1 MNGKRYQSEKAR
13 RNGFY
18 LALAVCLVAVGIA
31 AWSTYD
37 AVQDYLA
44 PVSGSPEVSG
54 TVSQRMET
62 SSKEHET
69 LPVTPKDDRED
80 PENLPR
86 ESSAASQ
93 QSAQQTAGNVQQ
105 DQSASQQEE
114 SSQSPAEESQATE
127 TQGQPVE
134 EQPGVLY
141 ELSSQMMCPVSS
153 EEILKA
159 YSSGAPVYS
168 ETMKD
173 WRIHTGTDWKA
184 ESGEAVM
191 ACANGM
197 VKSVYSDSMLGNVV
211 WAEHGDYD
219 FYYCGL
225 GENFLVKEG
234 DVITKGQQLGTIT
247 AVPMESAEEPHLH
260 VEVKRSGV
268 TMDPAAVIQED
279 N

>member
-37 AVQDYLA
+37 AVQEYLS
-44 PVSGSPEVSG
+44 PVSGAPETSG
-54 TVSQRMET
+54 LVSQQKET
-62 SSKEHET
+62 SSKEHGT
-69 LPVTPKDDRED
+69 LSLAPNEDRED

-86 ESSAASQ
+86 ENSTSSRQNAW
-93 QSAQQTAGNVQQ
+93 QTAGDVQKP
-105 DQSASQQEE
+105 QSASSREE
-114 SSQSPAEESQATE
+114 TPQSSEASQAVE
-127 TQGQPVE
+127 TQVQPVE

-141 ELSSQMMCPVSS
+141 ERSSQMMCPVSS
-153 EEILKA
+153 EEISKA
-159 YSSGAPVYS
+159 YSSGTPVYS

-234 DVITKGQQLGTIT
+234 DIITKGQQLGTIT
-247 AVPMESAEEPHLH
+247 AVPMESAEGSHLH

-268 TMDPAAVIQED
+268 TMDPAAVVQEG